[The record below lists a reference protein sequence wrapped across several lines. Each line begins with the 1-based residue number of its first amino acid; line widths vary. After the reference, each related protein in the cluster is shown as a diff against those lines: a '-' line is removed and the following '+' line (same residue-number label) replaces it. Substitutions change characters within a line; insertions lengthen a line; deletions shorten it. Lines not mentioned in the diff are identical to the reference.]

1 VVQAFA
7 GSLEGARAKK
17 GVLITTSSF
26 SAEARQYISQIEK
39 RIVLVDG
46 EELASLLF
54 EHNLGV
60 SPVASYEVKK
70 VDTDYFEES

>member
-1 VVQAFA
+1 
-7 GSLEGARAKK
+7 
-17 GVLITTSSF
+17 LITTSGF
-26 SAEARQYISQIEK
+26 SADARQYVSQIEK

-46 EELASLLF
+46 EQLASLMF